1 MPLPLVL
8 ACVPLITH
16 SYNLAGAWCYTSS
29 GDQDCSMSD
38 SDAGIIGP
46 ATLLLSVNVV
56 GILAILSVVVY
67 RTYKHAS
74 LDRDRAREPLLAIN
88 TNRDQK
94 REVLRQLLPL
104 LVYPIIYFSLLLFP
118 LSNRIY
124 MYMAVSKST
133 DYYLIMVHAVTISS
147 TGFFAGLALIVHM
160 CFVCFKKRQL
170 QQQVPTGVG
179 AGGRGGGG
187 ARAAGAGIMKDSVPS
202 ASDYLATVG
211 TVPGTYTSGAVTR
224 YSLPNESEV
233 GSPSDVSIVKLT
245 GYVSA
250 VVTNTTTSLLTPKNS
265 FPLLSC

>member
-1 MPLPLVL
+1 MSLPLVL
-8 ACVPLITH
+8 ACVPFITH
-16 SYNLAGAWCYTSS
+16 SYNLAGAWCYISS
-29 GDQDCSMSD
+29 GDQDCSVSD
-38 SDAGIIGP
+38 SDAGVIEQFALYYGP

-56 GILAILSVVVY
+56 GILTILSVVVY

-74 LDRDRAREPLLAIN
+74 LDRDRAREPLLAVN

-124 MYMAVSKST
+124 MAASKST

-147 TGFFAGLALIVHM
+147 TGFFAGLALIAHM

-170 QQQVPTGVG
+170 RQQVPTGGG

-187 ARAAGAGIMKDSVPS
+187 ARTAGAGITKDSVPS
-202 ASDYLATVG
+202 ASDYLATAG
-211 TVPGTYTSGAVTR
+211 TAPGTYTSGAVTR

-233 GSPSDVSIVKLT
+233 DAVNFIRQHNTLLRASPH
-245 GYVSA
+245 
-250 VVTNTTTSLLTPKNS
+250 
-265 FPLLSC
+265 